1 MNTPVD
7 PQAFLCRQSFIELN
21 ARERANTLMDAG
33 TARELLGPFDRLES
47 PWLAAQGITPQADD
61 GCVVIKGKIAGQ
73 SAVVTA
79 LDGAFQG
86 GSMGEVS
93 GAKMTA
99 ALELAAEDCE
109 HGTPTSAVILLETGG
124 VRLQEANLGLAA
136 IAEVMN
142 AVLVLRRHAPVIC
155 LTAGTVGCFGGM
167 GLVAGLAS
175 YVVMTREARLG
186 MNGAEVIQEENGI
199 EEFDPSDRALIW
211 AIHGG
216 EQRHALGLV
225 DTLVEDDVSQ
235 IASAVQALTTRAF
248 RRRTGAPRSISI
260 DAASSRS
267 TPRINGI
274 PRRFGP
280 GGMTNRQRR
289 KSMRDEAGIRG
300 SLWFHTLTGQSQPI
314 AGDPASVLVSDAD
327 LGGERARF
335 LCVVPNPDGRFPCAR
350 HGEVGLEEAYT
361 LAARVREITHHDGE
375 GKKQPIIAIVDL
387 KSQAYGRREETAAIY
402 PAAAAAA
409 DAYGSARL
417 AGHPVIALVVGQ
429 ALSGGFY
436 PRLPGESHPGLR

>member
-7 PQAFLCRQSFIELN
+7 PQAFLRRQSFIELN

-61 GCVVIKGKIAGQ
+61 GCVIIKGKIAGQ

-79 LDGAFQG
+79 LEGAFQG

-142 AVLVLRRHAPVIC
+142 AVLILRRRAPVIC

-235 IASAVQALTTRAF
+235 IASAVQALTHKGVPPAHRSSEVDLYRRRIQSLDASQQWDPKAF
-248 RRRTGAPRSISI
+248 RTLWN
-260 DAASSRS
+260 DKS
-267 TPRINGI
+267 T
-274 PRRFGP
+274 
-280 GGMTNRQRR
+280 TEE
-289 KSMRDEAGIRG
+289 KS
-300 SLWFHTLTGQSQPI
+300 
-314 AGDPASVLVSDAD
+314 
-327 LGGERARF
+327 
-335 LCVVPNPDGRFPCAR
+335 
-350 HGEVGLEEAYT
+350 
-361 LAARVREITHHDGE
+361 
-375 GKKQPIIAIVDL
+375 
-387 KSQAYGRREETAAIY
+387 
-402 PAAAAAA
+402 
-409 DAYGSARL
+409 
-417 AGHPVIALVVGQ
+417 
-429 ALSGGFY
+429 
-436 PRLPGESHPGLR
+436 